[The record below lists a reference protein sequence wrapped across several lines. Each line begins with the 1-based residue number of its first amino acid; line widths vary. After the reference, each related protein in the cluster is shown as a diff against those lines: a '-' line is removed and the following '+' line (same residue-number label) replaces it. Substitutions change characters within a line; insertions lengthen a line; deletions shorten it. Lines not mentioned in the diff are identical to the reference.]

1 MHLGSGVNYKFI
13 NSEYKQEDEHMEKE
27 LQLTLPEWVFL
38 DGNSHLGDTL
48 ENRVVLQHILSY
60 TILEFFI
67 LDENVIAVNTTV
79 KTKKFIYTNIYGED
93 ERHLVVVL
101 FSMADDLELIVD
113 KAIEFYKLFM
123 DWEDNSLIIEETSK
137 DN

>member
-1 MHLGSGVNYKFI
+1 MV
-13 NSEYKQEDEHMEKE
+13 EEE
-27 LQLTLPEWVFL
+27 LNLTIPEWVFL

-48 ENRVVLQHILSY
+48 ENRVILQHIPSF
-60 TILEFFI
+60 TIMEI
-67 LDENVIAVNTTV
+67 IALDENTLEVNSTV
-79 KTKKFIYTNIYGED
+79 KMKEFWYTNIYGKS
-93 ERHLVVVL
+93 ERHLLVVFV
-101 FSMADDLELIVD
+101 SQSDDPELDEIVD